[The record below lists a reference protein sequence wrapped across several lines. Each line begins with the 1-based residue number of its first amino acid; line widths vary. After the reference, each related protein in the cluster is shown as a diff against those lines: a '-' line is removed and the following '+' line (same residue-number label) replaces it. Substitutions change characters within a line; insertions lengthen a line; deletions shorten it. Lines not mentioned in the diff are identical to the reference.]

1 MNGNSLFMKSR
12 SQLPLWQSRNTDKL
26 ACATEGRVSAESNRK
41 AEEHTSVRKSRAE
54 LKKTKK
60 RSFNCAVLPQ
70 KRSRISGLVGD
81 QKPIWG
87 FAAKQPK
94 ALI

>member
-1 MNGNSLFMKSR
+1 
-12 SQLPLWQSRNTDKL
+12 
-26 ACATEGRVSAESNRK
+26 EGHA
-41 AEEHTSVRKSRAE
+41 SVRKSRAE